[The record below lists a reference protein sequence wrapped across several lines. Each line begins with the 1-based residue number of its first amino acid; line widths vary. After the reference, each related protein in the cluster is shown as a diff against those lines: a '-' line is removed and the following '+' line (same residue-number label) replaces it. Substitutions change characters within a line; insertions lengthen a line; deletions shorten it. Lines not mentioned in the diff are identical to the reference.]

1 MSRELEAW
9 MCGPVVSEHFDATQC
24 LISGDFHLLTLRR
37 QHRSNQG
44 QDPESQKIHLASI
57 FRILCI
63 CIRVQYRKMNT
74 ALESC
79 RLRFGLSFY
88 ALTKH
93 VESYQ
98 SSLRLISRI
107 CKVEMIICAVARV
120 SEGHIKAL

>member
-9 MCGPVVSEHFDATQC
+9 MCGPVESEHFDATQC
-24 LISGDFHLLTLRR
+24 LMSGDFCLLMLRR

-79 RLRFGLSFY
+79 RLRFDFHFMYLLNMWNLIR
-88 ALTKH
+88 AL
-93 VESYQ
+93 
-98 SSLRLISRI
+98 
-107 CKVEMIICAVARV
+107 
-120 SEGHIKAL
+120 